1 MNVPDA
7 LRPAERDARE
17 GPAVTITVLAGG
29 VGAARFL
36 DGLVQRVD
44 PSGVTVICN
53 VGDDFQ
59 WHGLHVSPD
68 IDSVIYTLAAV
79 EGEQGWGIRDDSSA
93 TLDALEALGEEPWFA
108 VGDRDLATHLK
119 RTGMLRDGATLS
131 EATAALAQARGVA
144 CTLLPVTDDPHPTMV
159 ITDDGELEF
168 QDYFVRRRAA
178 DAVRGFRFPG
188 AATAQPAP
196 GVLEALRE
204 ASVVIVAP
212 SNPFVS
218 VGPLLEVAGVRDA
231 LVGARGARIA
241 ISPIVGGEAIKGPA
255 ADMMRALGHEVSAVA
270 VAKMYAGFVD
280 AFVLDAVDAASAPA
294 VERLGLRAIV
304 TNTMMT
310 SRQRRA
316 ELAQAVLDSVR

>member
-1 MNVPDA
+1 M
-7 LRPAERDARE
+7 
-17 GPAVTITVLAGG
+17 TITVLAGG
-29 VGAARFL
+29 IGAARFL
-36 DGLVQRVD
+36 DGLVQCVD
-44 PSGVTVICN
+44 PADVTVICN

-68 IDSVIYTLAAV
+68 IDSVIYTLAGV
-79 EGEQGWGIRDDSSA
+79 EGEQGWGVRDDTSA
-93 TLDALEALGEEPWFA
+93 TLDALAALGEESWFA

-144 CTLLPVTDDPHPTMV
+144 CTLLPVTDDPHPTIV
-159 ITDDGELEF
+159 VTDDGELEF

-178 DAVRGFRFPG
+178 DAVLGFRFPG

-204 ASVVIVAP
+204 ADAVIVAP

-218 VGPLLEVAGVRDA
+218 VGPLIEVAGVRDA
-231 LVGARGARIA
+231 LVAARGTRIA
-241 ISPIVGGEAIKGPA
+241 ISPIVGGAAIKGPA
-255 ADMMRALGHEVSAVA
+255 ADMMRALGHEVSAAA
-270 VAKMYAGFVD
+270 VAEMYASIVD
-280 AFVLDAVDAASAPA
+280 TFVLDAVDAASAPA
-294 VERLGLRAIV
+294 VERLGLRAVV
-304 TNTMMT
+304 TDTMMT

-316 ELAQAVLDSVR
+316 ELARAVLDSVR

>member
-1 MNVPDA
+1 M
-7 LRPAERDARE
+7 
-17 GPAVTITVLAGG
+17 LAGG

-44 PSGVTVICN
+44 PAEVTVICN

-68 IDSVIYTLAAV
+68 IDSVIYTLAGV
-79 EGEQGWGIRDDSSA
+79 EGEQGWGVRDDTSA
-93 TLDALEALGEEPWFA
+93 TLDALAALGEESWFA

-144 CTLLPVTDDPHPTMV
+144 CTLLPVTDDPHPTIV
-159 ITDDGELEF
+159 LTDEGELEF

-178 DAVRGFRFPG
+178 DAVLGFRFPG

-204 ASVVIVAP
+204 ADAVIVAP

-231 LVGARGARIA
+231 LVAARGTRIA
-241 ISPIVGGEAIKGPA
+241 ISPIVGGAAIKGPA
-255 ADMMRALGHEVSAVA
+255 ADMMRALGHEVSAAA
-270 VAKMYAGFVD
+270 VAEMYAGIID
-280 AFVLDAVDAASAPA
+280 TFVLDAVDAASAPA
-294 VERLGLRAIV
+294 VERLGLRAVV
-304 TNTMMT
+304 TDTMMT

-316 ELAQAVLDSVR
+316 ELAQAVLDAVR